1 MDIQQQ
7 SVIGTVQTCILPIEF
22 AVTILHGVSSLNL
35 LTSMNFHLH
44 VVDLFEGI
52 NFVLVFAMLT
62 KFS

>member
-7 SVIGTVQTCILPIEF
+7 SVIGTVQACILPFEF
-22 AVTILHGVSSLNL
+22 AVTMLRGVRSLNL
-35 LTSMNFHLH
+35 LTSMNFHRH

-52 NFVLVFAMLT
+52 NFVLVFAMRT